1 MESLFAGFFVCLF
14 LLLTVPPGAS
24 GELAT
29 HIYLLEYGLRE
40 EGGGGE
46 EGAHKSTLHHSIL
59 AEGTQL

>member
-24 GELAT
+24 GELVT

-40 EGGGGE
+40 EGQGGV
-46 EGAHKSTLHHSIL
+46 EGAHKLKLHQSVL